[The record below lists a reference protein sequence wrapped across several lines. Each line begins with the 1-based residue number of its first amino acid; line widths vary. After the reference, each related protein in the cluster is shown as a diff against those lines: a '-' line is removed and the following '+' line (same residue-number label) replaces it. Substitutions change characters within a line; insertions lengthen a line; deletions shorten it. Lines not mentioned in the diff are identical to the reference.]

1 MPPASTRTVLITGAG
16 QRIGRALA
24 LDFAAHGWNTGLHC
38 HTSREATER
47 LAEELRGR
55 GRAVAVLPADLT
67 SADAVAR
74 LIPDCSAALGPPSC
88 LINNAALFV
97 YDEIATLDPAVWDAQ
112 LAVNLRAP
120 ALLAKAFAAHLPNG
134 TEGNIVNIIDQRVW
148 KPTPHYFSYAASKA
162 GLWSMTRVLAQAL
175 APRIRVNA
183 IGPGPA
189 LRNAHQTEAEF
200 RAQCEATLLCRGT
213 TPEEIAAAVRFIL
226 EAPAM
231 TGQMI
236 ALDGGQHLAWETPD
250 AITSIG

>member
-24 LDFAAHGWNTGLHC
+24 LDFAAQGWSVGLHC

-55 GRAVAVLPADLT
+55 GQAAAVLPADLT
-67 SADAVAR
+67 RADAVER
-74 LIPDCSAALGPPSC
+74 LIPACSAALGPPSC
-88 LINNAALFV
+88 LVNNAALFV
-97 YDEIATLDPAVWDAQ
+97 YDEIGTLDPGVWDAQ

-120 ALLAKAFAAHLPNG
+120 ALLAKAFAAHLPKG
-134 TEGNIVNIIDQRVW
+134 AEGNIVNIIDQRVW
-148 KPTPHYFSYAASKA
+148 KPTPHYFSYATSKA
-162 GLWSMTRVLAQAL
+162 GLWSMTRMLAQAL

-189 LRNAHQTEAEF
+189 LRNARQTEAEF
-200 RAQCEATLLCRGT
+200 RAQCEATLLRRGT

-250 AITSIG
+250 AITSRG

>member
-1 MPPASTRTVLITGAG
+1 MPPDGHPTALITGAG

-24 LDFAAHGWNTGLHC
+24 LDFAARGWKVGLHC
-38 HTSREATER
+38 HASHRAAEGLATKIK
-47 LAEELRGR
+47 ADG
-55 GRAVAVLPADLT
+55 GTAAVLVADL
-67 SADAVAR
+67 AVAR
-74 LIPDCSAALGPPSC
+74 EVEALIPNCAAALGQPSC
-88 LINNAALFV
+88 LVNNAAMFA
-97 YDEIATLDPAVWDAQ
+97 YDEIATLTPALWDAQ

-120 ALLAKAFAAHLPNG
+120 ALLAKAFAAHLPAG
-134 TEGNIVNIIDQRVW
+134 TNGNIINMIDQRVW
-148 KPTPHYFSYAASKA
+148 KPTPHYFSYATSKA
-162 GLWSMTRVLAQAL
+162 GLWSMTRMLAQAL

-200 RAQCEATLLCRGT
+200 RAQCEATLLGRGT
-213 TPEEIAAAVRFIL
+213 TPQEIAAAVRFIL

-250 AITSIG
+250 AVTSRG